1 MWLLLHGTV
10 WFERFWWNYVKSSSL
25 HIWVHSKRNIWVWLW
40 IKNHQNT
47 KVNAYQTKNMHS
59 KSNLKLTRA
68 CENVLL
74 HGCLHL
80 LSCNSHAQH
89 HLRGRA
95 APAPGAPRR
104 CLGFGPWWQH
114 ASCPPRARLRC
125 ARAGRLTACTA
136 TSCTTCPGA
145 LSVKRCGGIPTCTA
159 TSCTKCPRWNIW
171 NATTPIVVKRS
182 LSGFQQKPGA
192 QVDDHPVGQPEWCWV
207 DELSMDQTWSNPWG
221 EHSRLAKI
229 YGCSSSPNIW

>member
-1 MWLLLHGTV
+1 MLIKQKTCTANPILNLLVLAKTSFCMAACTCSPV
-10 WFERFWWNYVKSSSL
+10 TPML
-25 HIWVHSKRNIWVWLW
+25 
-40 IKNHQNT
+40 NT
-47 KVNAYQTKNMHS
+47 ICAGGAT
-59 KSNLKLTRA
+59 
-68 CENVLL
+68 
-74 HGCLHL
+74 
-80 LSCNSHAQH
+80 
-89 HLRGRA
+89 
-95 APAPGAPRR
+95 PAPGAPRR